1 MDVVKG
7 FVKHRSVGMSVV
19 KTNEK
24 MLEEEKWSEGKS
36 QDDQSMT
43 KVSLLGC
50 QGLGEGESHFHQTQ
64 VTRVP

>member
-24 MLEEEKWSEGKS
+24 MLEEEK
-36 QDDQSMT
+36 
-43 KVSLLGC
+43 
-50 QGLGEGESHFHQTQ
+50 
-64 VTRVP
+64 